1 MTEETEPGELFPHLN
16 IIFCDYNPQCIYL
29 YKVLIMVK
37 RFLEDLIAGDLF
49 KNKAIII
56 YGARQV
62 GKTTLVNEIV
72 RKINKPVLFLNGD
85 DADTRD
91 LFENFS
97 ASKFAPVAGNYE
109 IVVLDE
115 AQRIPDSGLVVK
127 IINDNYRNIQ
137 LIVTG
142 SSSFELA
149 DRIKEPMTG
158 RKFEYYLHPF
168 SFGEMVVQNGYL
180 TEKNALEQRLI
191 FGCYPEV
198 TLTSGDK
205 TRVLKMLASD
215 YLYKDLL
222 ILGQIK
228 KPVLLEKILKAL
240 ALQVGNEVSFHELS
254 QLLDSDKGTIEKYI
268 DLLERAY
275 IIFRMN
281 GLNRNV
287 RNEIKKGKKI
297 YFYDNGIRNAVI
309 GNYLPLSSRGDV
321 GALWENYLV
330 SERYKL
336 LCNRQDS
343 VNTFFWRTTQKQEI
357 DYIEEREGT
366 LHAYEFKW
374 NPHKKSL
381 PSRTFINAYPDTD
394 FKMIS
399 PDNIHE
405 FLMENIDAEEP
416 ER

>member
-1 MTEETEPGELFPHLN
+1 
-16 IIFCDYNPQCIYL
+16 
-29 YKVLIMVK
+29 MVK
-37 RFLEDLIAGDLF
+37 RFLEDLIVRDLF
-49 KNKAIII
+49 KNKTIII

-72 RKINKPVLFLNGD
+72 KRINKPSLFLNGD
-85 DADTRD
+85 DSDVRA

-97 ASKFAPVAGNYE
+97 TSKFAPVADNNE
-109 IVVLDE
+109 IVILDE
-115 AQRIPDSGLVVK
+115 AQRIPDAGLAIK
-127 IINDNYRNIQ
+127 IIHDNYKNIQ
-137 LIVTG
+137 LIVTR
-142 SSSFELA
+142 SSSLELA
-149 DRIKEPMTG
+149 DKIKEPMTG
-158 RKFEYYLHPF
+158 RKFEFYLNPF
-168 SFGEMVVQNGYL
+168 SFGELAVYHGYL
-180 TEKNALEQRLI
+180 AEKREMEQRLI
-191 FGCYPEV
+191 FGCYPEITMV
-198 TLTSGDK
+198 AGDK
-205 TRVLKMLASD
+205 SRLLKILASD

-240 ALQVGNEVSFHELS
+240 ALQVGNEVSYFELA

-268 DLLERAY
+268 DLLEKAY
-275 IIFRMN
+275 IVFRMK
-281 GLNRNV
+281 GLNRKV

-309 GNYLPLSSRGDV
+309 GNFLPLSSRSDN

-336 LCNRQDS
+336 LCNREES

-357 DYIEEREGT
+357 DYIEERNGI

-374 NPHKKSL
+374 NPRKR
-381 PSRTFINAYPDTD
+381 PFFSRTFINAYPGSD

-399 PDNIHE
+399 PENLHE
-405 FLMENIDAEEP
+405 FLLDEIDAEDKNK
-416 ER
+416 